1 MARAKNTKRSDGRLQ
16 SKVYLGDGKYKY
28 VYADTQRE
36 LYRKVQEV
44 KLKIGKGIDVSAER
58 DTFGEWAERW
68 LRKKKGKISEGRYQT
83 YAIRV
88 KKMDDISNIPI

>member
-36 LYRKVQEV
+36 LDRKVQEV
-44 KLKIGKGIDVSAER
+44 KLKSARALMFRQNGIPSGSGLNA
-58 DTFGEWAERW
+58 GYA
-68 LRKKKGKISEGRYQT
+68 RKKERFPRED
-83 YAIRV
+83 IRH
-88 KKMDDISNIPI
+88 MQLG